1 MKKKKQM
8 EKVRKQE
15 SDKENGEWERGRR
28 RQEKRRE
35 VGI

>member
-1 MKKKKQM
+1 M

-15 SDKENGEWERGRR
+15 SDKEKENGEWERGRR
-28 RQEKRRE
+28 RQEKRME

>member
-1 MKKKKQM
+1 M

-15 SDKENGEWERGRR
+15 SDKENGGWERGRR
-28 RQEKRRE
+28 RLEKRRE